1 MSASA
6 NILRIL
12 RRSRS
17 DGKTARELAEWL
29 AMPRRNVSSTL
40 YRLQK
45 AGRIVKVDDQRP
57 VLWALA
63 DGHGRSGV
71 Q

>member
-1 MSASA
+1 MTASA
-6 NILRIL
+6 GILRLL

-17 DGKTARELAEWL
+17 GGKTAQELAEWL

-57 VLWALA
+57 ALWALA
-63 DGHGRSGV
+63 DNHEKEPQS
-71 Q
+71 

>member
-1 MSASA
+1 MTASA
-6 NILRIL
+6 GILRLL

-17 DGKTARELAEWL
+17 GGKTAHELAEWL

-40 YRLQK
+40 YRLKK

-57 VLWALA
+57 ALWALV
-63 DGHGRSGV
+63 DSHERSGV